1 MLKFHSWRSMHDSHL
16 CCCKLQKISLA
27 IKDISYTVLEME
39 KEVKSSEV
47 ISYTKPIAAIELG
60 YFHVCIVIDR

>member
-1 MLKFHSWRSMHDSHL
+1 MTAICAVTNSKKFH
-16 CCCKLQKISLA
+16 IA
-27 IKDISYTVLEME
+27 IKDISYTVFEME

-60 YFHVCIVIDR
+60 YFHVCIVTDR